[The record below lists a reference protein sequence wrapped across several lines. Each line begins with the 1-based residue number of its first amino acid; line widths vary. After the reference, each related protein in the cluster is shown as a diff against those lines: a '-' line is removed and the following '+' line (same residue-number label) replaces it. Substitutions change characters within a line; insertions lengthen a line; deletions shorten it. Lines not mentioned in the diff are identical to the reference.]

1 MGTMSKRSFMMIDP
15 LVEDPEFEHDAVVA
29 EQLEQAL
36 LVSIQQQASEGI
48 IPPSRFGSHHGTCRQ
63 QRLRVA

>member
-1 MGTMSKRSFMMIDP
+1 MAIDP

-36 LVSIQQQASEGI
+36 LVSIQQQA
-48 IPPSRFGSHHGTCRQ
+48 
-63 QRLRVA
+63 L